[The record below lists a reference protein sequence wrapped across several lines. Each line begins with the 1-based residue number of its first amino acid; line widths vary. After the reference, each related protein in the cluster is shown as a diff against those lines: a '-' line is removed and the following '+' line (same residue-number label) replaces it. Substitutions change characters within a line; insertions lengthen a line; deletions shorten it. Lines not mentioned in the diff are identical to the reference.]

1 MSSAPQ
7 QYFENNALYQ
17 AIKKHTPTR
26 KDPSFYSWHERNPG
40 TLYEIERRTF
50 QVGSTPDTATKA
62 AGFAEFCRCKY
73 ACKAATFTV
82 QGCWLS
88 DKVGENRV
96 IRLIL
101 SEDLAE
107 PVVKQYSRPEYYSL
121 TIPDKQPNSLLDHT
135 TVAEIIACIRYDSY
149 KHCIVYNKKLSPEE
163 EAAIAIQ
170 SRFRGHLARADPN
183 THKRNRQVK
192 SSLNS
197 MEKGRWKNVGI
208 QGVKNQAAT
217 IQEKSSSVLQ
227 NWQYKSKGVTETSAE
242 ELNFLKKKRMA
253 NEARRR
259 WKHSGI
265 LLASAKIDRY
275 EKLYLVEKDEKTD
288 NVFYNSKFDKIPHI
302 STTRALP
309 STQKWKW
316 KQQAQ
321 ADDQNISYFHFSD
334 YKEKNYIVDG
344 INPVM
349 PRRPTPAGKESFKI
363 PTTYN
368 VPRGQFGEVPRIS
381 PSKSRKL
388 ILYQRQN
395 ISVFKPV

>member
-1 MSSAPQ
+1 MSSVPQ
-7 QYFENNALYQ
+7 QDFKHNAFFE

-40 TLYEIERRTF
+40 TLYKIERRTSH
-50 QVGSTPDTATKA
+50 VGSSPDTATKA
-62 AGFAEFCRCKY
+62 AGFAEFCRFKY
-73 ACKAATFTV
+73 ACKATTFTV
-82 QGCWLS
+82 QGFWLS
-88 DKVGENRV
+88 DKVGEDRV

-101 SEDLAE
+101 SEDL
-107 PVVKQYSRPEYYSL
+107 PLVNLQYCRPEYYSL
-121 TIPDKQPNSLLDHT
+121 TIPDKQPNLLLDHT
-135 TVAEIIACIRYDSY
+135 TVAEIMTCIKYDSY

-170 SRFRGHLARADPN
+170 SRFRGNLARMDVS
-183 THKRNRQVK
+183 TQQRNREVK
-192 SSLNS
+192 INLNNTKK
-197 MEKGRWKNVGI
+197 ENWKKISV

-217 IQEKSSSVLQ
+217 ILEKSSGVIQ

-253 NEARRR
+253 SEARRR

-265 LLASAKIDRY
+265 LAATSARMDR
-275 EKLYLVEKDEKTD
+275 LQQLHLVEKDEKTD
-288 NVFYNSKFDKIPHI
+288 NVFYKSKFDKIPHI

-316 KQQAQ
+316 KQQVQ
-321 ADDQNISYFHFSD
+321 ADDQSISYFHFSD
-334 YKEKNYIVDG
+334 YNEKDYTVDG
-344 INPVM
+344 IQPVM
-349 PRRPTPAGKESFKI
+349 PRKPTPVGKEPFKI

-368 VPRGQFGEVPRIS
+368 VPRGQFGEVSRLS

-388 ILYQRQN
+388 ILHQRQN